1 MWAWFCFFVLR
12 IGFFVFLL
20 FDKVFDKLNDEWNQ
34 EEEERNRDGGEQE
47 SNVVDPDIGEGSA
60 SSRNKEL
67 DQFC

>member
-1 MWAWFCFFVLR
+1 MLR
-12 IGFFVFLL
+12 IGFFAVLL

-60 SSRNKEL
+60 SSRNNEL